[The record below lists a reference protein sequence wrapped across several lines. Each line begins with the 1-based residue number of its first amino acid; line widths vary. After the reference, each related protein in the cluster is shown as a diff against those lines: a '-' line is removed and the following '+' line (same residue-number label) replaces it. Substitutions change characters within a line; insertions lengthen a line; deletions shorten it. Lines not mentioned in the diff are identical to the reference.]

1 MAELK
6 YNEPFC
12 TIHFSELSSD
22 EVQVDSFS
30 GEEQISHLF
39 EYHLNLFSMNGELNS
54 EDILNKSATFSLLR
68 PHDDPVKIHGIVR
81 HFEQRGRFEEYYYYY
96 AVLSPKL
103 WRLNLIYQSEVYQNM
118 DMEALIKKV
127 LETSGFSG
135 DDFEINLSQSYPQQE
150 YIVQYRETNLNF
162 LNRRLEHFGIYYYF
176 DHRDGN
182 DIVIFT
188 DTNHNLPSIAQSDAV
203 LYHAKQDPLAE
214 SELIRSFI
222 SQEKVVTGLVRLK
235 DYNYLYPEKQLMAE
249 SRIDSEAPGMYYEY
263 GDHFEDDDQAA
274 FLARVR
280 NEEIIAGSKL
290 FLGESDCR
298 LFHAGFR
305 FAMSQHY
312 RSSWDGEYI
321 LTRMVCQGDQRGLKS
336 VQTGNG
342 DKTPSYANEFTAIP
356 VDIVF
361 RPLRRTPVP
370 RISGIMS
377 ARTESST
384 GDEYAYI
391 DDHGRYHAKMLFD
404 LTDRRNGEATLPI
417 RQIQPYSGPNY
428 GTHFPSHAGTELVWA
443 CVDGNVDRPISLGT
457 VPNPSNISPSV
468 MDNKAQSVIR
478 TAGQNELTL
487 DDTTQHENIYLH
499 GTKDWTID
507 IVNDKRQE
515 IGHDETL
522 HVGHDRAKT
531 VDVNQSEKIGQDK
544 TIDVGR
550 NHTETINNDKQ
561 LKVLKNH
568 DERIGENMTITVGK
582 NLTQEVQKDKRQQ
595 IDGNESVQVGEN
607 YSRHVGEDY
616 SCYSGKMMNIST
628 DDNYNLYGDKKG
640 YIEMRDQLVIKCGAS
655 SIILKSNGQISIKGS
670 KITIQASGDVIIK
683 GAQIKEN

>member
-68 PHDDPVKIHGIVR
+68 PHDEPVKIHGIIT
-81 HFEQRGRFEEYYYYY
+81 HFEQRGRFEEYFYYY
-96 AVLSPKL
+96 AVLAPKL
-103 WRLNLIYQSEVYQNM
+103 WRLSLIYQSEVYQNM
-118 DMEALIKKV
+118 DMEVLIRKV
-127 LETSGFSG
+127 LETSGLSG

-182 DIVIFT
+182 DIVVFT
-188 DTNHNLPSIAQSDAV
+188 DSNHNLPSIAQSDAV

-263 GDHFEDDDQAA
+263 GDHFEDDSQAA

-280 NEEIIAGSKL
+280 NEEIIASSKL

-321 LTRMVCQGDQRGLKS
+321 LTRIRCRGDQRGLKS
-336 VQTGNG
+336 VQTGHG
-342 DKTPSYANEFTAIP
+342 DNPPSYANEFTAIP

-361 RPLRRTPVP
+361 RPFRRTPVP

-377 ARTESST
+377 ARTESAT

-417 RQIQPYSGPNY
+417 RQVQPYSGPNY

-443 CVDGNVDRPISLGT
+443 CVDGNVDRPVSLGT

-468 MDNKAQSVIR
+468 TDNKAQSVIR
-478 TAGQNELTL
+478 TAGQNELTM

-507 IVNDKRQE
+507 IVNDKEQD
-515 IGHDETL
+515 IGRDESL
-522 HVGHDRAKT
+522 HVKHDRTKV
-531 VDVNQSEKIGQDK
+531 VDNNQSEKIGQNK
-544 TIDVGR
+544 FIKVEQ
-550 NHTETINNDKQ
+550 NHTENIGNDKQ
-561 LKVLKNH
+561 LQVGKNH
-568 DERIGENMTITVGK
+568 DETIGQNMSIIIGNNLFQRVKRDKDQKIEHDETIQVNDNYTRKVG
-582 NLTQEVQKDKRQQ
+582 R
-595 IDGNESVQVGEN
+595 
-607 YSRHVGEDY
+607 DY
-616 SCYSGKMMNIST
+616 SCYCGKIMSIRA
-628 DDNYNLYGDKKG
+628 DDDYFLYGNKNG
-640 YIEMRDQLVIKCGAS
+640 YIEMKDRLIVKCGAS
-655 SIILKSNGQISIKGS
+655 SITLKSNGEIIIKGS
-670 KITIQASGDVIIK
+670 KILIK
-683 GAQIKEN
+683 GSREIVNSAPQIKEN